1 MIASCVTGR
10 GGRIVTGLLAATVFA
25 GATFAGVAEA
35 DARSKRKVKA
45 TSSRPAIAQSI
56 SARANYAAL
65 VVDAKTGRTLFEKN
79 SDSLR
84 FPASIT
90 KVMTLY
96 LVFEDLERGRIELD
110 GRITM
115 SSRCS
120 MMPPTKLGV
129 RTGGA
134 VRVEDGIKAL
144 VTKSANDVACAFAE
158 NLEGSEAAFAERM
171 TRKARA
177 LGMSQSTFRNA
188 SGLPNPTHVTT
199 ARDLVT
205 LGRAIQDRFPRYY
218 GYFGTRVFN
227 FAGRSMPNHNQLL
240 GRVEGVD
247 GIKTGYTNASGFNL
261 LSSVKSN
268 GRSIVAVVMGG
279 RSGASRDA
287 HMRELIALNMPKA
300 APGSRTAPLV
310 AESGERPPARTR
322 PAVIAAIPMPI
333 PAPVVEAAPAP
344 APVPM
349 PVAAPAVPVVPPA
362 PRAAAVAATTTPSA
376 ARIVQ
381 TERIVA
387 AEAEPVV
394 ASSGGATTTP
404 QTLRWVVGA
413 PATTGSVA
421 RARELPQEASAYA
434 ETQAS
439 ALPTPSPRPVR
450 VASASND
457 IEGAPQV
464 APTAERQPVRKGW
477 FIQIGATTA
486 PDSAQA
492 LLSDAKSKGGRA
504 LSSAE
509 PFTEVYAKGD
519 TTYYR
524 ARFAGF
530 NERSADAACK
540 ALKRSSVSCFAV
552 KN

>member
-10 GGRIVTGLLAATVFA
+10 GGRVVIGLLAATVFA
-25 GATFAGVAEA
+25 GATFASVADAE
-35 DARSKRKVKA
+35 ARSKRKARA
-45 TSSRPAIAQSI
+45 TSTRPAIAQSI

-65 VVDAKTGRTLFEKN
+65 VIDAKTGRTLFEKN

-115 SSRCS
+115 SSRCA

-129 RTGGA
+129 RTGGS

-158 NLEGSEAAFAERM
+158 NLEGSEAAFGERM

-188 SGLPNPTHVTT
+188 SGLPNPSHVTT

-218 GYFGTRVFN
+218 GYFGTRSFT
-227 FAGRSMPNHNQLL
+227 FAGRTMPNHNQLL
-240 GRVEGVD
+240 GRVQGVD

-261 LSSVKSN
+261 LSSVKSG

-287 HMRELIALNMPKA
+287 HMRELIALNLPKA
-300 APGSRTAPLV
+300 STGSRTAPLV
-310 AESGERPPARTR
+310 AESGQRAPARTR
-322 PAVIAAIPMPI
+322 PAVVAAIPMPI
-333 PAPVVEAAPAP
+333 PAPAETPVVAMV
-344 APVPM
+344 PV
-349 PVAAPAVPVVPPA
+349 PVAAPAVVPAPQPA
-362 PRAAAVAATTTPSA
+362 PRLAATTTPPA
-376 ARIVQ
+376 ARVVQ
-381 TERIVA
+381 TERIVDVDQ
-387 AEAEPVV
+387 ETVV
-394 ASSGGATTTP
+394 ATAASATTTP

-421 RARELPQEASAYA
+421 RNRELPQEASAYA

-439 ALPTPSPRPVR
+439 SLPTPSPRPVR
-450 VASASND
+450 VASASDD

-464 APTAERQPVRKGW
+464 APAAERQPVRKGW
-477 FIQIGATTA
+477 LIQIGATTA

-492 LLSDAKSKGGRA
+492 LLSDAKSKGGRVLA
-504 LSSAE
+504 AAE
-509 PFTEVYAKGD
+509 PFTEVYAKGA
-519 TTYYR
+519 TTFYR

-540 ALKRSSVSCFAV
+540 ALKRSSVSCFAI

>member
-25 GATFAGVAEA
+25 GATFAGVADA

-129 RTGGA
+129 RTGGT

-218 GYFGTRVFN
+218 GYFGTRVFT

-300 APGSRTAPLV
+300 SPGSRTAPLV
-310 AESGERPPARTR
+310 AESGERTPVRAR

-344 APVPM
+344 APVPV
-349 PVAAPAVPVVPPA
+349 PVAAPAVPVAAPA
-362 PRAAAVAATTTPSA
+362 PRVAVAAATTTPSA

-387 AEAEPVV
+387 PDTEPVV
-394 ASSGGATTTP
+394 ASSVGATTTP

-492 LLSDAKSKGGRA
+492 LLSDAKSKGGRV

>member
-79 SDSLR
+79 SESLR

-177 LGMSQSTFRNA
+177 LGMNQSTFRNA

-310 AESGERPPARTR
+310 AESGERAPARTR

-333 PAPVVEAAPAP
+333 PAPVVEDAP
-344 APVPM
+344 APVPV
-349 PVAAPAVPVVPPA
+349 PVAAPAIPVVPPA
-362 PRAAAVAATTTPSA
+362 PRVAAVTATTTPSA

-381 TERIVA
+381 TERIIA
-387 AEAEPVV
+387 AETEPVV
-394 ASSGGATTTP
+394 ASSVGATTTP

-439 ALPTPSPRPVR
+439 DLPTPSPRPVR

-492 LLSDAKSKGGRA
+492 LLSDAKSKGGRV

>member
-25 GATFAGVAEA
+25 GATFAGVADA

-129 RTGGA
+129 RTGGT

-218 GYFGTRVFN
+218 GYFGTRVFT

-300 APGSRTAPLV
+300 SPGSRTAPLV
-310 AESGERPPARTR
+310 AESGERTPVRAR

-344 APVPM
+344 APVPV
-349 PVAAPAVPVVPPA
+349 PVAAPAVPVAAPA
-362 PRAAAVAATTTPSA
+362 PRVAVAAATTTPSA

-387 AEAEPVV
+387 PDTEPVV
-394 ASSGGATTTP
+394 ASSVGATTTP